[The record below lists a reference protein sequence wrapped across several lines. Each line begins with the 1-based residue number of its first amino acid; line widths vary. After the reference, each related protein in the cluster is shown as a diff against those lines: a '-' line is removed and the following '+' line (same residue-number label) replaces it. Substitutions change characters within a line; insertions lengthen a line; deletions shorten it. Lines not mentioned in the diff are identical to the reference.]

1 MKRVLVGL
9 MLIAVGVAFDKGL
22 WEIPREWNPF
32 APLRIQDP
40 VTPVT
45 GWKVK
50 RLGDDREGCL
60 TALDSLPDRSLDYRA
75 LEDYAPI
82 PDCPL
87 TNVVRLNASGVAF
100 NRRFVASCPLA
111 LGWLMFERHVLQPV
125 AREQLGSPVRRVEHY
140 GSFACRNIYGRKN
153 ARRSAHASADA
164 LDVAAFTL
172 EDGRRISVLSGWQNE
187 GKRGRFLR
195 ELHRG
200 ACRHFA
206 TVLGPDYN
214 AAHANHFHLAMG
226 GFGTCR

>member
-1 MKRVLVGL
+1 MKRVLVCL
-9 MLIAVGVAFDKGL
+9 VLIAVGVALDKGL
-22 WEIPREWNPF
+22 WEIPREWNPL

-45 GWKVK
+45 GWKIK
-50 RLGDDREGCL
+50 RLREDREGCL
-60 TALDSLPDRSLDYRA
+60 AALESFPDKALDYRA
-75 LEDYAPI
+75 LEDYAPVAN
-82 PDCPL
+82 CPL
-87 TNVVRLNASGVAF
+87 TNVVRLNASGVSF
-100 NRRFVASCPLA
+100 NRGFVASCPLA
-111 LGWLMFERHVLQPV
+111 LGWLMFEHHVLQPA
-125 AREQLGSPVRRVEHY
+125 AREHLGSPVRRVEHY
-140 GSFACRNIYGRKN
+140 GSFACRNIYGRQN
-153 ARRSAHASADA
+153 ARRSAHATADA

-172 EDGRRISVLSGWQNE
+172 EDGRRASVLADWRNE
-187 GKRGRFLR
+187 GERGRFLR